1 MDKNENDIGLE
12 EMAYIASHEDAAKA
26 YNEKGLKNRKEPV
39 KPAKVQAPKEQE
51 LEGIE
56 EMAYIAA
63 QAEKEAKKPKR
74 NVRDIIANMIRHNKE
89 KDDNVR

>member
-1 MDKNENDIGLE
+1 MDKNENDIGL
-12 EMAYIASHEDAAKA
+12 
-26 YNEKGLKNRKEPV
+26 
-39 KPAKVQAPKEQE
+39 
-51 LEGIE
+51 E